1 MSTPARDEADR
12 LIAEG
17 NRAEDNGR
25 HAEARDIYV
34 RAVAAAPDYAR
45 AHVNLG
51 IALEALGDWEGAA
64 ASHRAALAVDPTD
77 PYANYNLAKL
87 RFAAGAPAEANELVS
102 RALESRAD
110 FREAL
115 VLRGC
120 LLSMHG
126 RAQDSLAAFERA
138 LSLRA
143 DFGTLFHYAQAL
155 RALDRQADAASA
167 LLRSL
172 ELEPRNADARAALAD
187 VLAAQGDVAGSAAA
201 LELVLAERP
210 AWPDAL
216 YNYGS
221 MLRKLRRL
229 PEAEVAFRR
238 AIAHQPDHA
247 RSYQML
253 GAVLL
258 GQGLTEKA
266 LQLYREAR
274 EKCPQDEGLASAELF
289 ALLSEESVSEDE
301 RFARH
306 VAVGRLIEQAH
317 PPRVPAFRN
326 SRDAKRRL
334 RIGYVSGDF
343 CYHVITL
350 QMMAVLEH
358 HDRTGFEAYCYSS
371 TEAVDSYTQALQGR
385 ADGWRAWRTLDED
398 AMAHAIAA
406 DGIDIL
412 VDLAGHSSIPQLAVM
427 ARRPAP
433 VQATWIGYLSTTG
446 LATIDYRI
454 TDAVADPPGLT
465 ERYHIEVLARLPRTQ
480 WCWRPFV
487 TPVQATTPPCA
498 KNGYVTFGSFH
509 GAMKLAPGVR
519 RLWAEILARV
529 PGSRFLSIGVPSGP
543 AQDALTR
550 DLGIARERLTLV
562 PYVALQDY
570 MRWYDA
576 VDVILDPAPYSGAN
590 TTCDALFMGV
600 PVITAPGV
608 RTASRSA
615 ASILSAAGLGEFIAD
630 DSEDYVRRAVELAA
644 QPERLAGLRQSLR
657 ARLQSSPIMD
667 EAGFTRD
674 LEAAYRRM
682 WERWCGGLPAA
693 GW

>member
-1 MSTPARDEADR
+1 MSAPARDEAER
-12 LIAEG
+12 LVVEG
-17 NRAEDNGR
+17 NRAEDLGR
-25 HAEARDIYV
+25 LEEARDLYR

-51 IALEALGDWEGAA
+51 IALEALGDMEGAA
-64 ASHRAALAVDPTD
+64 ASHRAALAVDASN

-102 RALESRAD
+102 RALESRPD

-126 RAQDSLAAFERA
+126 HAQDSLAPFERA
-138 LSLRA
+138 LAQQA

-155 RALDRQADAASA
+155 RALDRQPAAAAA
-167 LLRSL
+167 LLRAL
-172 ELEPRNADARAALAD
+172 ELEPGNVDARAALAD
-187 VLAAQGDVAGSAAA
+187 VLAAQGDTAGSAAA
-201 LELVLAERP
+201 LERVLAERP
-210 AWPDAL
+210 GWPDAL
-216 YNYGS
+216 FNYGC

-229 PEAEVAFRR
+229 PEAEAAFRR
-238 AIAHQPDHA
+238 AIEHQPDHA
-247 RSYQML
+247 RAYQML

-258 GQGLTEKA
+258 GQSRADEA
-266 LQLYREAR
+266 LDLYREAR
-274 EKCPQDEGLASAELF
+274 GKCPHDEGLASAELF
-289 ALLSEESVSEDE
+289 ALLCAEKVPEDE

-306 VAVGRLIEQAH
+306 LAVGRLIERAH

-326 SRDAKRRL
+326 SRDPKRRL

-343 CYHVITL
+343 CYHVISL
-350 QMMAVLEH
+350 QMLAVLQH
-358 HDRTGFEAYCYSS
+358 HDRAGFEAYCYSS
-371 TEAVDSYTQALQGR
+371 TETQDSYTQALQAR

-398 AMAHAIAA
+398 AMAQAIAA

-427 ARRPAP
+427 SQRPAP

-446 LATIDYRI
+446 LAAIDYRI
-454 TDAVADPPGLT
+454 SDAVADPPGLT
-465 ERYHIEVLARLPRTQ
+465 ERYHTEAIVRLPRTQ

-487 TPVQATTPPCA
+487 TPAHALTPPCA

-509 GAMKLAPGVR
+509 GALKLAPGMR

-543 AQDALTR
+543 AQDALGR
-550 DLGIARERLTLV
+550 DLGIPRERITLV

-576 VDVILDPAPYSGAN
+576 ADIILDPAPYSGAN

-600 PVITAPGV
+600 PVITAPGA

-615 ASILSAAGLGEFIAD
+615 ASILSAAGLSEFIAD
-630 DSEDYVRRAVELAA
+630 GSEDYVRRAVTLAG
-644 QPERLAGLRQSLR
+644 QPQRLAEFRRSLR

-682 WERWCGGLPAA
+682 WERWCSGLPAE

>member
-1 MSTPARDEADR
+1 MRAQAREEADR

-17 NRAEDNGR
+17 NRAEDKGQ
-25 HAEARDIYV
+25 HAQARDIYV

-51 IALEALGDWEGAA
+51 IALEALGDLEGAA
-64 ASHRAALAVDPTD
+64 ASHRAALAVDPSD

-87 RFAAGAPAEANELVS
+87 HFAAGAPAEANELVS
-102 RALESRAD
+102 RALQSRAD
-110 FREAL
+110 FPEAL
-115 VLRGC
+115 VLHGC

-126 RAQDSLAAFERA
+126 RALDSLVPFRRA

-155 RALDRQADAASA
+155 RALDRHADAASA

-229 PEAEVAFRR
+229 PEAEAAFRR
-238 AIAHQPDHA
+238 TIANQPDHA
-247 RSYQML
+247 RAYQML

-258 GQGLTEKA
+258 AQGCADKA
-266 LQLYREAR
+266 VEVYREAR
-274 EKCPQDEGLASAELF
+274 ARCPHDEGLASAELF
-289 ALLSEESVSEDE
+289 ALLCEETVAEDE

-306 VAVGRLIEQAH
+306 VAVGRLIEQTH
-317 PPRVPAFRN
+317 PPRVRLFGN

-334 RIGYVSGDF
+334 RIGYLSGDF

-350 QMMAVLEH
+350 QMLAVLQH
-358 HDRTGFEAYCYSS
+358 HDRAAFEAYCYSS
-371 TEAVDSYTQALQGR
+371 TESVDSYTQALQAR
-385 ADGWRAWRTLDED
+385 ADRWRSWRTLDED
-398 AMAHAIAA
+398 AMADAIAA

-427 ARRPAP
+427 AQRPAP

-446 LATIDYRI
+446 LAAIDYRI
-454 TDAVADPPGLT
+454 SDAVADPPGLT
-465 ERYHIEVLARLPRTQ
+465 ERYHTEAIARLPRTQ
-480 WCWRPFV
+480 WCWRPFI
-487 TPVQATTPPCA
+487 TPAHAMTPPCA

-519 RLWAEILARV
+519 RLWAEILSRI
-529 PGSRFLSIGVPSGP
+529 PGSRFVSIGVPPGP
-543 AQDALTR
+543 AQDALRR
-550 DLGIARERLTLV
+550 DLGIARDRLTLV

-615 ASILSAAGLGEFIAD
+615 ASVLSAAGLSEFIAD
-630 DSEDYVRRAVELAA
+630 GSQDYIRKAIDVAG
-644 QPERLAGLRQSLR
+644 QPERLVGLRQSLR
-657 ARLQSSPIMD
+657 KTLQSSPIMD
-667 EAGFTRD
+667 EPGFTRD

-682 WERWCGGLPAA
+682 WNRWCDGLPAA